1 LLFRERGGH
10 RGEDEAQVRLPNVAT
25 DFGETLFRLDGRVA
39 VVTGGASGLGEA
51 MAHGLA
57 QAGATVVIA
66 DVDARALSDVAGSVA
81 DRPYSLDTRVLDV
94 TAKDDV
100 DRVVAD
106 VVRQHG
112 SIDILVNSA
121 GISRRHPAED
131 FPEEVWDRVIAVNLK
146 GSFLCCQAVGR
157 AMIAQ
162 ATGGAIINVAS
173 IGASVAYPHATA
185 YLQSKGGV
193 VQLTRSLALEWMVHG
208 IRVNAI
214 APSVIDTPMVIR
226 ADAEQTVTTDFIRS
240 RQLVDR
246 HGEPRDM
253 VGPCVFLASPAA
265 RLVTGHVLQVDDGYL
280 IA

>member
-1 LLFRERGGH
+1 
-10 RGEDEAQVRLPNVAT
+10 VAAG
-25 DFGETLFRLDGRVA
+25 FGETLFRLDGRVGL
-39 VVTGGASGLGEA
+39 VTGGASGLGEA

-57 QAGATVVIA
+57 QAGATVVVA
-66 DVDARALSDVAGSVA
+66 DVDARALDDVASSVTGRA
-81 DRPYSLDTRVLDV
+81 YSLDTRVLDV
-94 TAKDDV
+94 TDKDDV

-106 VVRQHG
+106 IARVHG

-121 GISRRHPAED
+121 GISKRHSAED

-193 VQLTRSLALEWMVHG
+193 VQMTRSLALEWIVHG

-226 ADAEQTVTTDFIRS
+226 ADAEQSVTTDFIRS
-240 RQLVDR
+240 RQLLDR
-246 HGEPRDM
+246 RGEPRDM

-265 RLVTGHVLQVDDGYL
+265 RMVTGHVLPVDDGYL